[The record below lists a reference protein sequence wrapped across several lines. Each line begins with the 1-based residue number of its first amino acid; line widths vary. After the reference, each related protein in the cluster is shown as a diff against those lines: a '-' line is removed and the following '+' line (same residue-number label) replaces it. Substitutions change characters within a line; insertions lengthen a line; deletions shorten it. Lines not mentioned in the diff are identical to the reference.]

1 MAKDN
6 PRARRLGEQ
15 IQRELTD
22 LLRRDVKDGRIGNVT
37 ITAVSVTGDLRTA
50 RVYYL
55 VFGKD
60 GPDPKVQRGLE
71 SAAGFLR
78 NALSRSLMIRYTPT
92 LSFELDTS
100 IEHGVRLTQ
109 LIDSVNKPTDA
120 HQHRRHSVARQ
131 TLGPELSRRRGPR
144 QTAVRRPQ
152 GGTYRLARSACVG
165 HAAHMLRRGHQ
176 IRRPTARCGQDLP
189 RHGVSGRA
197 HRQRRPRIRGHR
209 EARA

>member
-1 MAKDN
+1 MANKEN

-15 IQRELTD
+15 IQRELGG
-22 LLRRDVKDGRIGNVT
+22 LLRRDVKDERIGNVT
-37 ITAVSVTGDLRTA
+37 ITAVNVTGDLRTA

-78 NALSRSLMIRYTPT
+78 NALSKALMIRYTPT

-109 LIDSVNKPTDA
+109 LIDAVNKPA
-120 HQHRRHSVARQ
+120 KHEA
-131 TLGPELSRRRGPR
+131 GAAPEADSPDE
-144 QTAVRRPQ
+144 
-152 GGTYRLARSACVG
+152 G
-165 HAAHMLRRGHQ
+165 HVIDEG
-176 IRRPTARCGQDLP
+176 
-189 RHGVSGRA
+189 
-197 HRQRRPRIRGHR
+197 
-209 EARA
+209 

>member
-1 MAKDN
+1 MKNN

-22 LLRRDVKDGRIGNVT
+22 LLRRDVKDERIGNVT

-55 VFGKD
+55 VFGRE

-78 NALSRSLMIRYTPT
+78 NALSRSLMIRHTPT

-100 IEHGVRLTQ
+100 IEHGVRLSQ
-109 LIDSVNKPTDA
+109 LIDAVNKPANSDA
-120 HQHRRHSVARQ
+120 ARASNADA
-131 TLGPELSRRRGPR
+131 PD
-144 QTAVRRPQ
+144 
-152 GGTYRLARSACVG
+152 GGTPDADSAEADSPDAG
-165 HAAHMLRRGHQ
+165 HVIDEG
-176 IRRPTARCGQDLP
+176 
-189 RHGVSGRA
+189 
-197 HRQRRPRIRGHR
+197 
-209 EARA
+209 

>member
-15 IQRELTD
+15 IQRELGE
-22 LLRRDVKDGRIGNVT
+22 LLRRDVKDERIGNVT

-92 LSFELDTS
+92 LTFELDTS

-109 LIDSVNKPTDA
+109 LIDSVNKPSAQATRDA
-120 HQHRRHSVARQ
+120 EGEPGAPDGAGADEGDAADDEGHVIDEGDPS
-131 TLGPELSRRRGPR
+131 T
-144 QTAVRRPQ
+144 
-152 GGTYRLARSACVG
+152 GGR
-165 HAAHMLRRGHQ
+165 
-176 IRRPTARCGQDLP
+176 
-189 RHGVSGRA
+189 
-197 HRQRRPRIRGHR
+197 
-209 EARA
+209 

>member
-1 MAKDN
+1 MANKEK

-22 LLRRDVKDGRIGNVT
+22 LLRRDVKDERIGNVT

-55 VFGKD
+55 VFGKE
-60 GPDPKVQRGLE
+60 GPDPKVQKGLE

-78 NALSRSLMIRYTPT
+78 NALSKSLMIRYTPT

-109 LIDSVNKPTDA
+109 LIDSVTKSAKDPAPGAGERRDDA
-120 HQHRRHSVARQ
+120 PGDDAP
-131 TLGPELSRRRGPR
+131 GDDAPR
-144 QTAVRRPQ
+144 DDSPDD
-152 GGTYRLARSACVG
+152 G
-165 HAAHMLRRGHQ
+165 HVIDEG
-176 IRRPTARCGQDLP
+176 
-189 RHGVSGRA
+189 
-197 HRQRRPRIRGHR
+197 
-209 EARA
+209 

>member
-22 LLRRDVKDGRIGNVT
+22 LLRRDVKDERIGNVT

-60 GPDPKVQRGLE
+60 GPDSKVQRGLE

-78 NALSRSLMIRYTPT
+78 NALSKALMIRYTPT

-109 LIDSVNKPTDA
+109 LIDSVNKPSSPTAPPAAVDPDD
-120 HQHRRHSVARQ
+120 HVVDSGDYVPGD
-131 TLGPELSRRRGPR
+131 TLG
-144 QTAVRRPQ
+144 
-152 GGTYRLARSACVG
+152 
-165 HAAHMLRRGHQ
+165 
-176 IRRPTARCGQDLP
+176 
-189 RHGVSGRA
+189 RHPKGKDDTSEG
-197 HRQRRPRIRGHR
+197 
-209 EARA
+209 E

>member
-15 IQRELTD
+15 IQRELGE
-22 LLRRDVKDGRIGNVT
+22 LLRRDVKDERIGNVT

-92 LSFELDTS
+92 LTFELDTS

-109 LIDSVNKPTDA
+109 LIDSVNKPESSAAPASEVEPGESDDA
-120 HQHRRHSVARQ
+120 DDDEGHVVDEGDPS
-131 TLGPELSRRRGPR
+131 P
-144 QTAVRRPQ
+144 
-152 GGTYRLARSACVG
+152 GGR
-165 HAAHMLRRGHQ
+165 
-176 IRRPTARCGQDLP
+176 
-189 RHGVSGRA
+189 
-197 HRQRRPRIRGHR
+197 
-209 EARA
+209 

>member
-15 IQRELTD
+15 IQRELGD
-22 LLRRDVKDGRIGNVT
+22 LLRRDVKDERIGNVT

-92 LSFELDTS
+92 LTFELDTS

-109 LIDSVNKPTDA
+109 LIDSVTKP
-120 HQHRRHSVARQ
+120 
-131 TLGPELSRRRGPR
+131 ESR
-144 QTAVRRPQ
+144 A
-152 GGTYRLARSACVG
+152 
-165 HAAHMLRRGHQ
+165 
-176 IRRPTARCGQDLP
+176 
-189 RHGVSGRA
+189 
-197 HRQRRPRIRGHR
+197 
-209 EARA
+209 ARAPEGEGGAPDAEDDHVIDEGDPSPGGR

>member
-92 LSFELDTS
+92 LGFELDTS

-109 LIDSVNKPTDA
+109 LIDSVNKPRA
-120 HQHRRHSVARQ
+120 
-131 TLGPELSRRRGPR
+131 GPTGGALESDDGH
-144 QTAVRRPQ
+144 VVDEGDYRP
-152 GGTYRLARSACVG
+152 AEKPAEK
-165 HAAHMLRRGHQ
+165 A
-176 IRRPTARCGQDLP
+176 D
-189 RHGVSGRA
+189 
-197 HRQRRPRIRGHR
+197 
-209 EARA
+209 

>member
-1 MAKDN
+1 MAKEN

-15 IQRELTD
+15 IQRELGD
-22 LLRRDVKDGRIGNVT
+22 LLRRDVKDERIGNVT

-100 IEHGVRLTQ
+100 IEHGVRLSQ
-109 LIDSVNKPTDA
+109 LIDSVNKQD
-120 HQHRRHSVARQ
+120 Q
-131 TLGPELSRRRGPR
+131 
-144 QTAVRRPQ
+144 QTAGDVSTEL
-152 GGTYRLARSACVG
+152 GATATAGSGTGAATAADDDG
-165 HAAHMLRRGHQ
+165 HVVDEGDYIGPGHK
-176 IRRPTARCGQDLP
+176 A
-189 RHGVSGRA
+189 
-197 HRQRRPRIRGHR
+197 
-209 EARA
+209 E

>member
-15 IQRELTD
+15 IQRELTE
-22 LLRRDVKDGRIGNVT
+22 LLRRDVKDERIGNVT

-55 VFGKD
+55 VFGKE
-60 GPDPKVQRGLE
+60 GPDPKVQRGLQ

-109 LIDSVNKPTDA
+109 LIDSVNKPA
-120 HQHRRHSVARQ
+120 APVA
-131 TLGPELSRRRGPR
+131 
-144 QTAVRRPQ
+144 AVEDE
-152 GGTYRLARSACVG
+152 G
-165 HAAHMLRRGHQ
+165 HVVDEGDYVPPHE
-176 IRRPTARCGQDLP
+176 PD
-189 RHGVSGRA
+189 
-197 HRQRRPRIRGHR
+197 
-209 EARA
+209 

>member
-1 MAKDN
+1 MTDKHN

-15 IQRELTD
+15 IQRELGE
-22 LLRRDVKDGRIGNVT
+22 LLRRNVKDERIGNVT

-92 LSFELDTS
+92 LTFELDTS

-109 LIDSVNKPTDA
+109 LIDSVNKAESRAPRTPEGERGESDGTDA
-120 HQHRRHSVARQ
+120 DD
-131 TLGPELSRRRGPR
+131 
-144 QTAVRRPQ
+144 
-152 GGTYRLARSACVG
+152 G
-165 HAAHMLRRGHQ
+165 HVIDEGD
-176 IRRPTARCGQDLP
+176 P
-189 RHGVSGRA
+189 S
-197 HRQRRPRIRGHR
+197 
-209 EARA
+209 

>member
-1 MAKDN
+1 MKTN

-15 IQRELTD
+15 IQRELGD
-22 LLRRDVKDGRIGNVT
+22 LLRRDVKDERIGNVT

-92 LSFELDTS
+92 LTFELDTS

-109 LIDSVNKPTDA
+109 LIDSVNKPEKRGADDA
-120 HQHRRHSVARQ
+120 GSTQPAAPATADLGSAADSAEDDGHVIDEGDYVDPHRRD
-131 TLGPELSRRRGPR
+131 P
-144 QTAVRRPQ
+144 
-152 GGTYRLARSACVG
+152 
-165 HAAHMLRRGHQ
+165 
-176 IRRPTARCGQDLP
+176 
-189 RHGVSGRA
+189 
-197 HRQRRPRIRGHR
+197 
-209 EARA
+209 

>member
-22 LLRRDVKDGRIGNVT
+22 LLRRDVKDERIGNVT

-55 VFGKD
+55 VFGRE

-78 NALSRSLMIRYTPT
+78 NALSRSLMIRHTPT

-100 IEHGVRLTQ
+100 IEHGVRLSQ
-109 LIDSVNKPTDA
+109 LIDAVNKPANSD
-120 HQHRRHSVARQ
+120 
-131 TLGPELSRRRGPR
+131 
-144 QTAVRRPQ
+144 AVRAPNAAAPHE
-152 GGTYRLARSACVG
+152 GTPDADSADADSPDAG
-165 HAAHMLRRGHQ
+165 HVIDEG
-176 IRRPTARCGQDLP
+176 
-189 RHGVSGRA
+189 
-197 HRQRRPRIRGHR
+197 
-209 EARA
+209 